1 MAISLTIHRTAVQV
15 LLGPSFTLLAQ
26 NIHDEQMETKYT
38 AGISPAA
45 TAEAT
50 FQTVAGGPVTVV
62 SESNLVEDRSAIPN
76 AANQVIFKNLPLS
89 WWVHGL
95 NSGSIQ
101 YRPVSNDVNW
111 AFVNSAGADVNISTE
126 ITHAIIPNRTESAS
140 RNPEAKTTTIVMKDN
155 GYLVMTTEMKS
166 PF

>member
-1 MAISLTIHRTAVQV
+1 
-15 LLGPSFTLLAQ
+15 
-26 NIHDEQMETKYT
+26 METKYT
-38 AGISPAA
+38 AGISPAT

-50 FQTVAGGPVTVV
+50 FQTVAGGPVEAV

-89 WWVHGL
+89 WWVHCL
-95 NSGSIQ
+95 NSGYIQ

-126 ITHAIIPNRTESAS
+126 ITHAIIPNRTESAY
-140 RNPEAKTTTIVMKDN
+140 RNQEEKTMTIVLKDN